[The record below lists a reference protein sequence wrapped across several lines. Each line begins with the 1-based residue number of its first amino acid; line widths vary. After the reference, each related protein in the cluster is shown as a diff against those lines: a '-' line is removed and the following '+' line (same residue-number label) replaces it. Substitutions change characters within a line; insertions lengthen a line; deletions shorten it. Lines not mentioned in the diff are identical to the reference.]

1 MRRAGLLLALLLAG
15 CATAEPP
22 RAPSERRCA
31 PGAEAPTPLPPR
43 DPAAREALI
52 ALGHARETAEV
63 AEAIGAAP
71 ALRRLATL
79 PPGAALERLRLRQ
92 EVTEAILQGLLDAA
106 AAMAEIDCEGERVD
120 ELRARLQRIQ
130 EVRARQLGVAGLMA
144 GAATAALTGGL
155 ALAGAGT
162 AGNIAGIAGGG
173 LEAGLAGALLFGPSP
188 TGLLET
194 RRNLLAEVWEA
205 PATPRL
211 LPAPVWRHL
220 NGPPGPGPSRLD
232 RLRAEWAE
240 MLGEPGS
247 EEAARGIA
255 LQFGPGGAYT
265 AEDLERRDRML
276 DLLESAIALM
286 HRDLRRL
293 LAEWRGG
300 GATARPARGS
310 APAAAPSSR

>member
-106 AAMAEIDCEGERVD
+106 AAMAWRRSAEGPPARS
-120 ELRARLQRIQ
+120 LRPP
-130 EVRARQLGVAGLMA
+130 
-144 GAATAALTGGL
+144 AASAAVKHRPMGGPRRSRSPRR
-155 ALAGAGT
+155 
-162 AGNIAGIAGGG
+162 
-173 LEAGLAGALLFGPSP
+173 PS
-188 TGLLET
+188 
-194 RRNLLAEVWEA
+194 RR
-205 PATPRL
+205 T
-211 LPAPVWRHL
+211 PAPKPR
-220 NGPPGPGPSRLD
+220 
-232 RLRAEWAE
+232 RA
-240 MLGEPGS
+240 
-247 EEAARGIA
+247 
-255 LQFGPGGAYT
+255 
-265 AEDLERRDRML
+265 
-276 DLLESAIALM
+276 
-286 HRDLRRL
+286 
-293 LAEWRGG
+293 
-300 GATARPARGS
+300 
-310 APAAAPSSR
+310 